1 MRNEWMECQD
11 INRNDD
17 ERQSLVKDKLWYDEV
32 MEPRENVKCAICSSY
47 VYRKDSKR
55 VDNITACNEC
65 ITKHGLNVE
74 QR

>member
-1 MRNEWMECQD
+1 MPNEWMECLE

-17 ERQSLVKDKLWYDEV
+17 ERQSLVKDKLWWDEV
-32 MEPRENVKCAICSSY
+32 MEARENVKCAICSSY

>member
-1 MRNEWMECQD
+1 MSEWMANLE
-11 INRNDD
+11 INQNDD
-17 ERQSLVKDKLWYDEV
+17 ERQSLVKDKLWYDEM
-32 MEPRENVKCAICSSY
+32 MEARENVKCAICSSY